1 MFTKAGA
8 GAGTGIRH
16 WPSVFFGISTEAET
30 VDLTRMFGRTGFK
43 RAAHKSGSTG

>member
-16 WPSVFFGISTEAET
+16 WLSVFFGISTKA